1 MAYGV
6 KSLGPANPSHYQR
19 LQKFAKLARK
29 RGKEAMEMADMDVR
43 MAPVRYAFA
52 QEVTLFH
59 RETGLVESDGTGGW
73 TVSPHWRRGHW
84 RWQAHGVGRQEHRR
98 IAIPS
103 VLVNSHL
110 FVGATRDTMT
120 TYRETGE

>member
-1 MAYGV
+1 
-6 KSLGPANPSHYQR
+6 
-19 LQKFAKLARK
+19 LQKYAKLARK
-29 RGKEAMEMADMDVR
+29 RGQEETVKAEMEVR

-59 RETGLVESDGTGGW
+59 RETGSVEGNGTGGW

-84 RWQAHGVGRQEHRR
+84 RWQACGVGRQERR
-98 IAIPS
+98 RVAIPS

-110 FVGATRDTMT
+110 FAGTPSDTMT
-120 TYRETGE
+120 TYRMKGES